1 MLHELKREIL
11 LKRGLH
17 YPSFI
22 SSRARTVFL
31 VRLLAQGVGIGF
43 LRSFFYYYWI
53 HGLKKK
59 QALSPSPL
67 PVNNKNKQTS
77 KNGLLTHWK
86 ILIYIIEF
94 ELE

>member
-31 VRLLAQGVGIGF
+31 VRLRAQGVGIGF
-43 LRSFFYYYWI
+43 LRSFFLLSLDI
-53 HGLKKK
+53 RIEKK

-86 ILIYIIEF
+86 IPIYIIEF